1 MEVTSPLQQALSAER
16 VRSARL
22 LNLLRF
28 VGVSAFLALVLIA
41 GVILRQ
47 HDWQQTNLRFFFV
60 YWALAGLVW
69 LVGRRSPT
77 VARLAG
83 LSIPLV
89 DMPAVSVLLWGVSRI
104 IGDPGPGYIF
114 ASNATFLVL
123 LIVGSLAALHTREV
137 LLAAVVAI
145 GIQTLFG
152 VRAGIPVLSIAFL
165 NLIMVFAI
173 VGCIYIIRRVTA
185 LVGDVTAAQVRRERL
200 SRYFSPQVAA
210 MLAEEPA
217 EQSAGESREVTVL
230 FSDLRDFTALAERLY
245 GAEVVALLNAYHER
259 MVRTIFAF
267 GGTLDKFL
275 GDGLM
280 VYFGAPV
287 TQPDHAARAVRCA
300 LAMQQELA
308 RWNGERAARTEP
320 TLHMGI
326 GIHTGTVV
334 LGSIGTAQ
342 RREYTV
348 VGDTVNVAAR
358 LQELTKTVPAPVL
371 VSEVTRRAL
380 GGGTSVVA
388 AGLVQLRGRAQPL
401 EAYRVDS
408 VADRTS

>member
-1 MEVTSPLQQALSAER
+1 MMEVTLPLQQALSAER

-22 LNLLRF
+22 LNLIRF

-41 GVILRQ
+41 SVILRQ

-69 LVGRRSPT
+69 LVGRRSTP

-123 LIVGSLAALHTREV
+123 LIV
-137 LLAAVVAI
+137 
-145 GIQTLFG
+145 
-152 VRAGIPVLSIAFL
+152 
-165 NLIMVFAI
+165 
-173 VGCIYIIRRVTA
+173 
-185 LVGDVTAAQVRRERL
+185 
-200 SRYFSPQVAA
+200 
-210 MLAEEPA
+210 
-217 EQSAGESREVTVL
+217 
-230 FSDLRDFTALAERLY
+230 
-245 GAEVVALLNAYHER
+245 
-259 MVRTIFAF
+259 
-267 GGTLDKFL
+267 
-275 GDGLM
+275 
-280 VYFGAPV
+280 
-287 TQPDHAARAVRCA
+287 
-300 LAMQQELA
+300 QQELA

-371 VSEVTRRAL
+371 VSEGTRGAL
-380 GGGTSVVA
+380 GGGTRVGA
-388 AGLVQLRGRAQPL
+388 AGVGHPARAAP
-401 EAYRVDS
+401 DS
-408 VADRTS
+408 E